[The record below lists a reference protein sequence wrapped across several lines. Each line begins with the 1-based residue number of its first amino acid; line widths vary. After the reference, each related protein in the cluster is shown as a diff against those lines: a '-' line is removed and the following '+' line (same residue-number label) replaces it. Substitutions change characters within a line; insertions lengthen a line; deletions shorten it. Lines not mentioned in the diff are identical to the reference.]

1 MATRMN
7 RSTLAAAALS
17 LLFFAMSG
25 LARAAIFTV
34 TNTLDSG
41 GGSLRQA
48 ITDANTA
55 GGINTIDF
63 SVTGTITLGSTLP
76 TITDSGLTI
85 IGPAAPGITISG
97 GGTVQALVVD
107 PGVTVSISD
116 LTIEDAGSLI
126 AVAFGGGIE
135 NNGGT
140 LTVTNCTISDNS
152 AVVGGGIA
160 NINDGVLNVTN
171 STISGNSADVDGGI
185 VSGGTLNVTNST
197 ISGNS
202 SLNSGGIGS
211 DGTMTMTNSTV
222 SGNFAADFAGPPGGM
237 GGGLFDNSGTMTV
250 INSTIS
256 GNSAINSASDEG
268 GGIFVQTGA
277 EAIVKNTIVANS
289 SSGGNCVSLG
299 TFVSDGHNLSDDT
312 SCTSLFTG
320 TGDLN
325 NTPAGL
331 DPAGLQNN
339 GGPTKTIAIEPNSH
353 ALDLIPVADCTDLSS
368 PTPLPLIA
376 DQRGFPRPDSGNLN
390 FCDAGAFELQT
401 GRITVV
407 PGSEK
412 TQIARPTNSSNSDQV
427 NMAFTFIDH
436 GSPALA
442 DTAPIALRC
451 DAGNNALNGID
462 VDLFEG
468 TCADL
473 GTATGGL
480 LLDLSPFVVHTIS
493 GHSYGTIFQSDPP
506 DMLQQ
511 MSETVLA
518 RIVTLSGLTGGPVVS
533 CGEWTINIEVAG
545 LDTATLGLGDSNP
558 FALVVEDGDK
568 NEGCFDITNAVVG
581 PQIPPPTHKVR
592 RGARRGRR

>member
-1 MATRMN
+1 MAGLN
-7 RSTLAAAALS
+7 RRLR
-17 LLFFAMSG
+17 FAVVVVPVLVIAMAG
-25 LARAAIFTV
+25 WARATIFTV

-41 GGSLRQA
+41 AGSLRDA
-48 ITDANTA
+48 ITSANGA

-63 SVTGTITLGSTLP
+63 SVTGTITLASTLP
-76 TITDSGLTI
+76 AITDSGLTI
-85 IGPAAPGITISG
+85 TGPAAPGITISG
-97 GGTVQALVVD
+97 GGSVQAMVVD

-116 LTIEDAGSLI
+116 LTIEDAGSVI

-140 LTVTNCTISDNS
+140 LTVINCTISGNS
-152 AVVGGGIA
+152 AVAGGGIA
-160 NINDGVLNVTN
+160 NVNDGVLNVTN
-171 STISGNSADVDGGI
+171 STISGNSANVDGGI
-185 VSGGTLNVTNST
+185 ISGGTLNVTDST
-197 ISGNS
+197 ISGNF
-202 SLNSGGIGS
+202 SLNGGGIGS

-222 SGNFAADFAGPPGGM
+222 SGNFATDFVGPPGGM

-268 GGIFVQTGA
+268 GGIFVNTGA
-277 EAIVKNTIVANS
+277 TAIVKNTIVANS
-289 SSGGNCVSLG
+289 ISGGNCVSLG

-376 DQRGFPRPDSGNLN
+376 DQRGFPRPDSGNTS

-407 PGSEK
+407 PGSEQ
-412 TQIARPTNSSNSDQV
+412 TQIARPTTSSNSDQI
-427 NMAFTFIDH
+427 NTTFTFIDH
-436 GSPALA
+436 GSPIL
-442 DTAPIALRC
+442 DTAGPLPLRC
-451 DAGNNALNGID
+451 DAGNDALNGIN

-480 LLDLSPFVVHTIS
+480 LLDLTPFVKHTIG

-511 MSETVLA
+511 SGESVSA
-518 RIVTLSGLTGGPVVS
+518 RIVPLETPWEEV
-533 CGEWTINIEVAG
+533 CGEWTIHIEVAG
-545 LDTATLGLGDSNP
+545 LDTATLGLGGSNP

-568 NEGCFDITNAVVG
+568 NEGCFDIDNAVVG
-581 PQIPPPTHKVR
+581 SQLTPPHKVR